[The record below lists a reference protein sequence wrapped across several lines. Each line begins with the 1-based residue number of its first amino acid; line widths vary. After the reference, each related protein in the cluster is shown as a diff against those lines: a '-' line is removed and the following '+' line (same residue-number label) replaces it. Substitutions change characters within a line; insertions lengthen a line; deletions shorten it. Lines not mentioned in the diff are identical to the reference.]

1 MRGRYILFQCL
12 IGFLLVIKSD
22 GLYAQTDSVP
32 AFSISSNV
40 DLVSRYIWRGQ
51 EYGNDPSIQPG
62 LSATWKDFTLG
73 VWGAYSLNGIG
84 MQETDLYLS
93 KEIGPLTFSLWDYWS
108 FGDSTLNLFDYKRNT
123 TQHLL
128 EAQLLLSGGGKLP
141 FNFVMSYLFYGA
153 DPSKSIYL
161 ELQYLH
167 SSPLAD
173 FQLFAGYQ
181 AKGDYYGDRHTFVNL
196 GCTVNKSIEITDNW
210 SLPLNLS
217 FIVNPSSKRVY
228 LVAGI
233 TI

>member
-1 MRGRYILFQCL
+1 MRRRHILFQCL
-12 IGFLLVIKSD
+12 IGFLLVLGSY
-22 GLYAQTDSVP
+22 GSYAQTDSLP
-32 AFSISSNV
+32 AVSISSNV

-51 EYGNDPSIQPG
+51 EYGSDASIQPG

-73 VWGAYSLNGIG
+73 VWGAYSFNGKG

-108 FGDSTLNLFDYKRNT
+108 FGDSTMNLFDYNRTT

-128 EAQLLLSGGGKLP
+128 EAQLLVSGGEKLP
-141 FNFVMSYLFYGA
+141 FNLVASYLFYGA
-153 DPSKSIYL
+153 DPSRSIYL

-167 SSPLAD
+167 SSAWAD
-173 FQLFAGYQ
+173 FQLFAGCQ
-181 AKGDYYGDRHTFVNL
+181 AKGEYYGDRPTFVNL
-196 GCTVNKSIEITDNW
+196 GCTVGKSIEITDRW
-210 SLPLNLS
+210 SLPINLS
-217 FIVNPSSKRVY
+217 FIVNPSSNSMY